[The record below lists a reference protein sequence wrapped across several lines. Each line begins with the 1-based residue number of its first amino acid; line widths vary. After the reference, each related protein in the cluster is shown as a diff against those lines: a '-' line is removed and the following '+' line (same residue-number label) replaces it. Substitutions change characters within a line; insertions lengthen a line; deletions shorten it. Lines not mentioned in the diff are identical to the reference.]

1 VLSLQEI
8 ETRIIKIDVNT
19 IKERLINLG
28 CEKVKDENQVN
39 NLYDFPDRRMLSK
52 KGYARIR
59 IVEDN
64 LNNLTVN
71 FMTTKKLLSQEKY
84 KIMEENEVIIDNS
97 TVGSQILTSLGLELV
112 ESIKKHRESYKY
124 KTSLVEIDI
133 NDPNFCP
140 FPYLEIE
147 GTDED
152 EIKEIVEL
160 LGYTMEDTTSKT
172 IYELLNDEGIVKGI

>member
-1 VLSLQEI
+1 MQEI
-8 ETRIIKIDVNT
+8 ETRIIKIDVKK
-19 IKERLINLG
+19 IKEKLVNLG
-28 CEKVKDENQVN
+28 CEKVKDENQIN
-39 NLYDFPDRRMLSK
+39 NLYDFSDRRMLNK

-64 LNNLTVN
+64 INNIIVN
-71 FMTTKKLLSQEKY
+71 YMTTKKLLSQDKY

-97 TVGSQILTSLGLELV
+97 DMGSKIFTSLGLELI

-124 KTSLVEIDI
+124 KSTLIEIDI
-133 NDPNFCP
+133 NDPSFCP

-147 GTDED
+147 GTNED
-152 EIKEIVEL
+152 EIKEIVSL

-172 IYELLNDEGIVKGI
+172 IYELLNAEGIVKGI

>member
-1 VLSLQEI
+1 MQEI
-8 ETRIIKIDVNT
+8 ETRIIKIDVKK
-19 IKERLINLG
+19 IKETLVNLG
-28 CEKVKDENQVN
+28 CKKVKDENQIN
-39 NLYDFPDRRMLSK
+39 NLYDFSDRRMLNK

-64 LNNLTVN
+64 INNINVN
-71 FMTTKKLLSQEKY
+71 YMTTKKLLSQDKY

-97 TVGSQILTSLGLELV
+97 DMGSKIFTSLGLELV

-124 KTSLVEIDI
+124 KSTLIEIDI
-133 NDPNFCP
+133 NDPSFCP

-147 GTDED
+147 GTNED
-152 EIKEIVEL
+152 EIKEIVSL